1 MIHQE
6 VWLIVEPYMVGLAAH
21 FIIFCTTIIA
31 LVLMLAIS
39 WKVISFCEKTL
50 KADPFAVKVLVGTSD
65 ILIISHFVLY
75 FLHDISL

>member
-1 MIHQE
+1 M
-6 VWLIVEPYMVGLAAH
+6 IVEPYMVGLAAH
-21 FIIFCTTIIA
+21 FIIFCTTMIA

>member
-1 MIHQE
+1 MISL
-6 VWLIVEPYMVGLAAH
+6 VAH
-21 FIIFCTTIIA
+21 LVIFCLTMIA